1 MEKNQN
7 GNQILFLKLSLYL
20 MSLWILLFM
29 LLVLKADVSCFSF
42 KMTKEDVIYSLRHNV
57 IPLMCIGLSLLGGK
71 IGYLYFKDC
80 LENAKGLPDEI
91 TECKSANYENLSFLA
106 TYIIPLVC
114 FPMENERQIFV
125 LFGVILII
133 GCIFVKTNLFYTN
146 PSLALLGFNIYII
159 KVRDKTEEQIVI
171 CRGKLKKGD
180 TIKGANLGDDILFV
194 RKIG

>member
-1 MEKNQN
+1 MEENQE
-7 GNQILFLKLSLYL
+7 GNQVLFLKVSLYL
-20 MSLWILLFM
+20 MSLWILMFM
-29 LLVLKADVSCFSF
+29 LLVLKVDVSCFSF

-57 IPLMCIGLSLLGGK
+57 IPLMCIGLSLLGG

-80 LENAKGLPDEI
+80 LENAKGLPVVI

-114 FPMENERQIFV
+114 FPMENKRQIFV

-159 KVRDKTEEQIVI
+159 KVRDKAEEQIVI
-171 CRGKLKKGD
+171 CRGKLKKD
-180 TIKGANLGDDILFV
+180 DKIKGTNLGDDILFV
-194 RKIG
+194 RKIE

>member
-7 GNQILFLKLSLYL
+7 GNQILFLKVSLYL

-42 KMTKEDVIYSLRHNV
+42 KMTKEDVIYSLRHNG
-57 IPLMCIGLSLLGGK
+57 IPLMCIGLSVLGGA
-71 IGYLYFKDC
+71 GYLYFKDC
-80 LENAKGLPDEI
+80 LDNAKGLPVII

-125 LFGVILII
+125 LFSVILII

-146 PSLALLGFNIYII
+146 PSLVFCKHFLEKNAKYFWRMLHLQIGESCKASAGSYSASYIAI
-159 KVRDKTEEQIVI
+159 ADHI
-171 CRGKLKKGD
+171 
-180 TIKGANLGDDILFV
+180 
-194 RKIG
+194 

>member
-1 MEKNQN
+1 MEKKQN

-29 LLVLKADVSCFSF
+29 LLVLKANVSCLSF
-42 KMTKEDVIYSLRHNV
+42 KMTKEDVIYSLRHNG
-57 IPLMCIGLSLLGGK
+57 IPLICIGLSLLGG
-71 IGYLYFKDC
+71 IGDLYFKDC
-80 LENAKGLPDEI
+80 LENAKGLPVVI

-125 LFGVILII
+125 LFSVILII

-159 KVRDKTEEQIVI
+159 KGKDKEEEQIVI

-180 TIKGANLGDDILFV
+180 TIKGTNLGDDILFV

>member
-42 KMTKEDVIYSLRHNV
+42 KMTKEDVIYSLRHNG
-57 IPLMCIGLSLLGGK
+57 IPLMCIGLSVPGGA
-71 IGYLYFKDC
+71 GYLYFKDC
-80 LENAKGLPDEI
+80 LDNAKGLPVII

-125 LFGVILII
+125 LFSVILII

-159 KVRDKTEEQIVI
+159 KGKDKEEEQIVI

-180 TIKGANLGDDILFV
+180 TIKGTNLGDDILFV